1 VRVLQ
6 HVYHR
11 SAGKGRRYILERSI
25 SRNAGAWIISVAIA
39 CYVIVNLVIG
49 LYENIL
55 FHSSAWDL
63 GLFNQAFASTV
74 HGTGFFTYSIEPF
87 TNPSGSFFGVH
98 FSPILLAILPL
109 YALYPSVATLLAVQ
123 ALALGIGAVP
133 IYRLSRLVL
142 GNVGSSVA
150 IALSYLL
157 YFPMQAA
164 NLFDF
169 HVESFIVAPLLFSMY
184 YLNVRKWKKFS
195 LSIIVAL
202 STVEYASFLVAAVG
216 FAYLLLNIEGASWAL
231 KAKRFRDHRL
241 LVPAML
247 TVVSVAWFILARQ
260 VMTTF
265 NPAPPVAFE
274 GANNWS
280 LVGAGSI
287 AQIPIY
293 AVLYPANALRALMF
307 NLPLKLEYV
316 GLLFV
321 PVLLVPLLRPRT
333 LIAAI
338 PWVAFA
344 FLSNYGPY
352 YQLGNQY
359 VLFVVPGMFWALILA
374 LQRLRSVKLGDKMT
388 ILSRNLP
395 RILLASSMVGFILFA
410 SFSYP
415 DALSSSMPHS
425 TYLNEIIGI
434 VPSGASVLTQ
444 NNLFPHFSPDRF
456 SVYAIPIYIPSWSVS
471 FNSIVNLTFDKK
483 PDFIL
488 VDGVT
493 DPHAASVASQWLREN
508 GGYGVY
514 ASADGIILFKRSFN
528 GTPSFYVPV
537 SWTLDQ
543 SVLTSQGTLVTRNST
558 ASTGGSIQSSPNS
571 TGSSSWVSPSN
582 PLILPPGQYNLTLSL
597 KTLTSFSGNLMALN
611 VFGANGT
618 ERLSVFRVVGT
629 ISNSW
634 TQFRFG
640 FPLLR
645 TDTLRLNA
653 TTTTAPVD
661 IYLRFIQVVQT
672 NYLIGAANVTSVTS
686 H

>member
-1 VRVLQ
+1 M
-6 HVYHR
+6 
-11 SAGKGRRYILERSI
+11 AI
-25 SRNAGAWIISVAIA
+25 S
-39 CYVIVNLVIG
+39 CYVICNLVIG
-49 LYENIL
+49 LFENTL

-63 GLFNQAFASTV
+63 GLFNQAFASTL

-98 FSPILLAILPL
+98 FSPILLAILPI
-109 YALYPSVATLLAVQ
+109 YAVYPSIATLLAVQ
-123 ALALGIGAVP
+123 ALVLGIGAVP
-133 IYRLSRLVL
+133 IYRLSRSLL
-142 GNVGSSVA
+142 GSVGASVA

-157 YFPMQAA
+157 YYPMQAA

-169 HVESFIVAPLLFSMY
+169 HVESFVVAPLLFSIY
-184 YLNVRKWKKFS
+184 YLHVRKWKRFS
-195 LSIIVAL
+195 LSIILAL
-202 STVEYASFLVAAVG
+202 TTIEYASFLVAAVG
-216 FAYLLLNIEGASWAL
+216 FAYLLMNIEGASWAL
-231 KAKRFRDHRL
+231 KAKKFRDHRL
-241 LVPAML
+241 LLPGL
-247 TVVSVAWFILARQ
+247 LSSVSVAWFILARQ
-260 VMTTF
+260 VMSMF
-265 NPAPPVAFE
+265 NPTPPIAFE

-280 LVGAGSI
+280 LIGAGSI
-287 AQIPIY
+287 AEIPIY
-293 AVLYPANALRALMF
+293 ALLYPANALRAVMF
-307 NLPLKLEYV
+307 SLPLKLEYL

-333 LIAAI
+333 LVAAV
-338 PWVAFA
+338 PWIAFA

-352 YQLGNQY
+352 YQLRNQY
-359 VLFVVPGMFWALILA
+359 ALFVVPGMFWALIMA
-374 LQRLRSVKLGDKMT
+374 FQRLRSVKQARRLT
-388 ILSRNLP
+388 IVSHNLP
-395 RILLASSMVGFILFA
+395 RILLISSMIGFVLFA
-410 SFSYP
+410 SFTYP
-415 DALSSSMPHS
+415 DALSSSMPHFN
-425 TYLNEIIGI
+425 YLNQIIQI
-434 VPSGASVLTQ
+434 VPAGASVLTQ

-471 FNSIVNLTFDKK
+471 FNSIVNLTFDKR

-493 DPHAASVASQWLREN
+493 DPHSASVASQWLREN

-537 SWTLDQ
+537 SWTLDE
-543 SVLTSQGTLVTRNST
+543 SVLTSQGTLVTKNST
-558 ASTGGSIQSSPNS
+558 ATSGGSTHTNS
-571 TGSSSWVSPSN
+571 TGFSSWVSSAN

-597 KTLTSFSGNLMALN
+597 KTLTSYSGNLMALN

-618 ERLSVFRVVGT
+618 ERLSVFSVVGT

-653 TTTTAPVD
+653 TSTTASVD

-672 NYLIGAANVTSVTS
+672 NYLIGAANVTSVAS